1 MMLMT
6 GMLALGHR
14 SSERRLT
21 YEYSL
26 CILFFIVHYNMCEDP
41 VHHVYEDVYYL
52 YLKGIQ
58 GLPRK
63 MVPDGPVVK
72 NLSYSVKS

>member
-6 GMLALGHR
+6 GVLALGHR

-21 YEYSL
+21 YAYSL
-26 CILFFIVHYNMCEDP
+26 CILFFIVHCNMCEDP
-41 VHHVYEDVYYL
+41 VHHVYEDVYYP